1 MLDTLSQVPVM
12 DMMMGAS
19 SGSAASIFQELK
31 RKAEEAR
38 AQAQAQN
45 PTAQLP
51 PIDYAGLME
60 KATQIAAG
68 TPPEQTLEPE
78 RIAEAKNHLGGAL
91 PPGPSGM
98 SAPAGDS
105 PGLWGGMGRNY
116 QGEEIPADAARRA
129 RFSGMTDAGLALLG
143 SASEGNIG
151 RGLAEGISAF
161 QGGMGRELEGFTA
174 RRREAGLD
182 DLRRRSTEES
192 MEASREARERAAA
205 GEGREETAFK
215 QSQEDRE
222 SALAAMRDQLS
233 EIEGIAGADS
243 PEAER
248 GRALLRGGPTLFSDL
263 DKLHQ
268 QVIARKRFPEDQAM
282 ETDAELARRKRLFEE
297 DPGER
302 YERVVEGRRIA
313 IAEENAK
320 RYGAGARG
328 ELTESGYLTA
338 LDRETDRI
346 YRALLEAKKV
356 GGFLPPSVDPMEV
369 MDEAESLAERRLEEK
384 RTRRGGGGGGGG
396 GGGEDTDAKVQEVVQ
411 QIGGD
416 PSAAER
422 ALVRQL
428 LARGMSVSEVVSEI
442 RRRMGE

>member
-1 MLDTLSQVPVM
+1 
-12 DMMMGAS
+12 
-19 SGSAASIFQELK
+19 
-31 RKAEEAR
+31 
-38 AQAQAQN
+38 
-45 PTAQLP
+45 
-51 PIDYAGLME
+51 
-60 KATQIAAG
+60 
-68 TPPEQTLEPE
+68 
-78 RIAEAKNHLGGAL
+78 
-91 PPGPSGM
+91 
-98 SAPAGDS
+98 
-105 PGLWGGMGRNY
+105 
-116 QGEEIPADAARRA
+116 
-129 RFSGMTDAGLALLG
+129 
-143 SASEGNIG
+143 
-151 RGLAEGISAF
+151 
-161 QGGMGRELEGFTA
+161 
-174 RRREAGLD
+174 
-182 DLRRRSTEES
+182 
-192 MEASREARERAAA
+192 
-205 GEGREETAFK
+205 
-215 QSQEDRE
+215 
-222 SALAAMRDQLS
+222 MRDQLS
-233 EIEGIAGADS
+233 EIEGIAGSAS

-302 YERVVEGRRIA
+302 YERGVEERRMRLYETR
-313 IAEENAK
+313 AE
-320 RYGAGARG
+320 GSGRG
-328 ELTESGYLTA
+328 ELTESGYLAA

-356 GGFLPPSVDPMEV
+356 GGYLPPGVDPMEV
-369 MDEAESLAERRLEEK
+369 MDEAEGLAERRLEEK
-384 RTRRGGGGGGGG
+384 RTRRGGGPSGGG